1 MEAAETQESVGI
13 VSSDEE
19 VTEQMEPVED
29 LIPEAEEK
37 HNDIHKFSHDKEQ
50 DKLFSDEKSRD

>member
-29 LIPEAEEK
+29 LIPEA
-37 HNDIHKFSHDKEQ
+37 
-50 DKLFSDEKSRD
+50 